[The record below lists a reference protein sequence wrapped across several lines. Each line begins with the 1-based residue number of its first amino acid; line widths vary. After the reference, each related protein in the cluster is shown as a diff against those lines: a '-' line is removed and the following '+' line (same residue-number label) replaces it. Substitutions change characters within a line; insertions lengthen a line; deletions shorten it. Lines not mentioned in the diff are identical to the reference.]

1 VIQHTGAEHA
11 RRRRIWLWGGGAALV
26 AIAVAVIVYAFSL
39 AGSSPKPADAAAG
52 TPSASATPDAV
63 NPAPAPPAPTP
74 LTTSPPVAMPELPA
88 VAPDKPSDN
97 GKGLVTEISRMRA
110 VQGEAVQAGE
120 ISGPA
125 VQFTLTLTNRTDA
138 AVDLSLIAVNA
149 YIGPNRTPA
158 GGLVKPGGAP
168 FEGTLAPGKHATGV
182 YVFTIP
188 EAQRRDVTLTVDY
201 RAGQPAF
208 VFRGDVG

>member
-1 VIQHTGAEHA
+1 VIQHSAAAHA
-11 RRRRIWLWGGGAALV
+11 RRSSIWLWCGG
-26 AIAVAVIVYAFSL
+26 VAVVAAAVLVYAFSV
-39 AGSSPKPADAAAG
+39 AGSSPKPADIAAG
-52 TPSASATPDAV
+52 TPSASASATPDAL
-63 NPAPAPPAPTP
+63 NPASASPAPTP
-74 LTTSPPVAMPELPA
+74 LTTSPPDAMPELPA

-138 AVDLSLIAVNA
+138 AVDLGLIAVNA

-158 GGLVKPGGAP
+158 GGLVKPGAAP
-168 FEGTLAPGKHATGV
+168 FEGTLAAGKSTTGV

-188 EAQRRDVTLTVDY
+188 EAQRSDVTLTVDY